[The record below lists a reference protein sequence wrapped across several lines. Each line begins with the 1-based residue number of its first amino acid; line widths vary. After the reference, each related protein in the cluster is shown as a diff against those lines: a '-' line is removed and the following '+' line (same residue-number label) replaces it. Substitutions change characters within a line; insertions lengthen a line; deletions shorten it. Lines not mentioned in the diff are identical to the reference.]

1 MTAHPPAPASG
12 AIVEGLGGQR
22 GLVEHL
28 GITFSEASGAKVVAQ
43 MPVEARVH
51 QPFGILHGGASV
63 ALAESVASTG
73 AYLNV
78 RDRGML
84 AVGLEIN
91 ANHLRSVVSGT
102 VTATGTPIFQGRTT
116 EVWNIEI
123 VDGRGK
129 MVCVSRCTLAIIP
142 VPDRPVSEPEQ
153 GRPSSEGQS

>member
-1 MTAHPPAPASG
+1 MSAGNPVPEAG
-12 AIVEGLGGQR
+12 MEGLGGQR

-28 GITFSEASGAKVVAQ
+28 GITFSEASGQKVVAQ
-43 MPVEARVH
+43 MRVEQRVH

-78 RDRGML
+78 RERGML

-102 VTATGTPIFQGRTT
+102 VTATGTPVFQGRTT
-116 EVWNIEI
+116 EVWSIEV
-123 VDGRGK
+123 VDERGK
-129 MVCVSRCTLAIIP
+129 PVCVSRCTLAIIP
-142 VPDRPVSEPEQ
+142 APPGS
-153 GRPSSEGQS
+153 QSG